1 MKILGKYPSLRMRR
15 NRKSDWVR
23 RLVSENNLTVNDLIL
38 PIFIREGKNKVE
50 SIKTMPG
57 IYRRSVDKVNYIVD
71 EASKLN
77 IPLLAIF
84 PQTPNIK
91 KKPLGTEALIE
102 NNTIDLEKIKRYV
115 CCSGSS
121 VIILLLIC
129 NYSLDIIHKLS
140 DKLKYDELLDLN
152 DLDILFDNLGVF
164 SNEKIGKL
172 VDCILHKKFKKKNIT
187 LKEFYDLTKK
197 EFICSAIMLISSL
210 ETY

>member
-57 IYRRSVDKVNYIVD
+57 IYRHSVDKVNYIVD
-71 EASKLN
+71 KASKLN

-91 KKPLGTEALIE
+91 KNPLGTEAFNE
-102 NNTIDLEKIKRYV
+102 NNLVCQTIRKIKK
-115 CCSGSS
+115 
-121 VIILLLIC
+121 
-129 NYSLDIIHKLS
+129 N
-140 DKLKYDELLDLN
+140 N
-152 DLDILFDNLGVF
+152 P
-164 SNEKIGKL
+164 KIG
-172 VDCILHKKFKKKNIT
+172 
-187 LKEFYDLTKK
+187 
-197 EFICSAIMLISSL
+197 IMCDVALDPYTSHGHDGIINN
-210 ETY
+210 

>member
-57 IYRRSVDKVNYIVD
+57 IYRHSVDKINYIVD
-71 EASKLN
+71 KASKLN

-91 KKPLGTEALIE
+91 KNPLGTEALNE
-102 NNTIDLEKIKRYV
+102 NNLVCQTIRKIKK
-115 CCSGSS
+115 
-121 VIILLLIC
+121 
-129 NYSLDIIHKLS
+129 N
-140 DKLKYDELLDLN
+140 N
-152 DLDILFDNLGVF
+152 P
-164 SNEKIGKL
+164 KIGVMCDVALDPYTDHGHDGLLKNKE
-172 VDCILHKKFKKKNIT
+172 ILN
-187 LKEFYDLTKK
+187 L
-197 EFICSAIMLISSL
+197 SLIHI
-210 ETY
+210 